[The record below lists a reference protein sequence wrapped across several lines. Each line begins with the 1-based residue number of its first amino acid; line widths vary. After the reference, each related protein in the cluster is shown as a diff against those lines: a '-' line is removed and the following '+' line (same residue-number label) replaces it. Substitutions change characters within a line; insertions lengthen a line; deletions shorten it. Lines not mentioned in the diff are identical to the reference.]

1 MGTDSRESKSRESVS
16 RQGAFTRP
24 QTAHHAV
31 LGEIRRMIMSRELKP
46 GEHVRQGE
54 ICERLQVSRLPIR
67 EALKVLEAEGQLT
80 YQPHHGY
87 TVAQFSMRE
96 LSEIYRMRQLLESEM
111 LRKVAPETGQTLI
124 NRLETL
130 MEEMQSLSEAEDL
143 LRFTEANREFHMS
156 IFEAANMPQF
166 MRVVKLLWQVSD
178 SYRSLFF
185 NDPASRSRVQKEHR
199 RIVEACKS
207 GDGEEA
213 VAAMNEHRSNAM
225 ADLAVVIGKDND

>member
-1 MGTDSRESKSRESVS
+1 MGSESREDESRE
-16 RQGAFTRP
+16 GFTRP
-24 QTAHHAV
+24 QTAQHAV
-31 LGEIRRMIMSRELKP
+31 LAEIRRMIMSRRIKP
-46 GEHVRQGE
+46 GEHVRQVE
-54 ICERLQVSRLPIR
+54 ISERLQVSRLPIR

-111 LRKVAPETGQTLI
+111 LRKAAPDTDDDLI
-124 NRLETL
+124 ERLESL
-130 MEEMQSLSEAEDL
+130 MTEMESLSEAEDL
-143 LRFTEANREFHMS
+143 LRFTDANREFHTS
-156 IFEAANMPQF
+156 IFEHANMPQF
-166 MRVVKLLWQVSD
+166 MRVVTLLWQVSD

-199 RIVEACKS
+199 KIVEACRS

-225 ADLAVVIGKDND
+225 ADLAVVIGQDND

>member
-1 MGTDSRESKSRESVS
+1 ML
-16 RQGAFTRP
+16 A
-24 QTAHHAV
+24 
-31 LGEIRRMIMSRELKP
+31 EIRRMIMSREIKP

-54 ICERLQVSRLPIR
+54 ISESLQVSRLPIR

-87 TVAQFSMRE
+87 TVARFSMRE

-111 LRKVAPETGQTLI
+111 LRKVAPETGQPLI
-124 NRLETL
+124 ERLQSL
-130 MEEMQSLSEAEDL
+130 MAEMESLSEAEDL

-156 IFEAANMPQF
+156 VFEAADMPQF

-185 NDPASRSRVQKEHR
+185 NDPASRRRVQGEHR

-207 GDGEEA
+207 GSAEEA

-225 ADLAVVIGKDND
+225 ADLAAVISEDHD

>member
-1 MGTDSRESKSRESVS
+1 
-16 RQGAFTRP
+16 
-24 QTAHHAV
+24 
-31 LGEIRRMIMSRELKP
+31 MIMSREIKP

-54 ICERLQVSRLPIR
+54 ISERLQVSRLPIR

-96 LSEIYRMRQLLESEM
+96 LSEIYRMRQLLESEL
-111 LRKVAPETGQTLI
+111 LRRSAPEADNDLIERLDALI
-124 NRLETL
+124 N
-130 MEEMQSLSEAEDL
+130 EMQSLSESEDL
-143 LRFTEANREFHMS
+143 LRFTEANREFHTS
-156 IFEAANMPQF
+156 IFEHADMPQF

-185 NDPASRSRVQKEHR
+185 NDPSSRGRVQREHR
-199 RIVEACKS
+199 RIVEACRS

-213 VAAMNEHRSNAM
+213 VAAMNEHRSNAI
-225 ADLAVVIGKDND
+225 ADLAAVLGGNGE

>member
-1 MGTDSRESKSRESVS
+1 MGAEPSRS
-16 RQGAFTRP
+16 FTRP
-24 QTAHHAV
+24 QTAQHAV
-31 LGEIRRMIMSRELKP
+31 LGEIRRMIMSREIKP

-54 ICERLQVSRLPIR
+54 ISERLQVSRLPVR

-87 TVAQFSMRE
+87 TVAQFSMKE

-111 LRKVAPETGQTLI
+111 LRKAAPGADEGLI
-124 NRLETL
+124 ARLESL
-130 MEEMQSLSEAEDL
+130 MNEMHSLSEAEDL

-166 MRVVKLLWQVSD
+166 MRVVGLLWQVSD

-185 NDPASRSRVQKEHR
+185 NAQDSRERVQKEHR
-199 RIVEACKS
+199 KIVEACKS

-213 VAAMNEHRSNAM
+213 VTAMNEHRSKAM
-225 ADLAVVIGKDND
+225 SDLALVIGEDNDR

>member
-1 MGTDSRESKSRESVS
+1 
-16 RQGAFTRP
+16 
-24 QTAHHAV
+24 
-31 LGEIRRMIMSRELKP
+31 MIMSREIKP

-54 ICERLQVSRLPIR
+54 ISERLQVSRLPIR

-111 LRKVAPETGQTLI
+111 LRKTAPEADSELI
-124 NRLETL
+124 ERLQSL
-130 MEEMQSLSEAEDL
+130 MEEMESLSAAEDL

-185 NDPASRSRVQKEHR
+185 NALASRKRVQKEHR
-199 RIVEACKS
+199 RIVEACES
-207 GDGEEA
+207 GDGEAA
-213 VAAMNEHRSNAM
+213 VSAMNEHRSNAM
-225 ADLAVVIGKDND
+225 ADLAVVIGEDND